1 MLYLVLAVISGT
13 AKGFCGKKLSGHVN
27 SISESAAANIIR
39 MIICCV
45 IGAAMAFVKHESFA
59 LTPAEL
65 AISVFSGISMAV
77 FLISWLISAKSGAYM
92 MINAVTTA
100 AFIVNM
106 VFGFFVFGESIS
118 IKQVF
123 SVIFIIAAIAFLLRY
138 SSDTKEKLKASDY
151 VLLAVVF
158 LSQGFTNV
166 AQKMFTAWAPDGS
179 KVIFNFY
186 TFLITLAVLCIA
198 MPFLAGKEKKVK
210 LDFKKCIPYIAVMAA
225 MLFANSYF
233 LTAATEVLPSVI
245 LFPLSSVL
253 SLAAATVMAAAFFGE
268 KITKTSAAGILCT
281 VISVLLT

>member
-1 MLYLVLAVISGT
+1 
-13 AKGFCGKKLSGHVN
+13 
-27 SISESAAANIIR
+27 
-39 MIICCV
+39 
-45 IGAAMAFVKHESFA
+45 
-59 LTPAEL
+59 
-65 AISVFSGISMAV
+65 
-77 FLISWLISAKSGAYM
+77 
-92 MINAVTTA
+92 
-100 AFIVNM
+100 
-106 VFGFFVFGESIS
+106 
-118 IKQVF
+118 
-123 SVIFIIAAIAFLLRY
+123 
-138 SSDTKEKLKASDY
+138 
-151 VLLAVVF
+151 
-158 LSQGFTNV
+158 
-166 AQKMFTAWAPDGS
+166 MFTAWAPDGS

-225 MLFANSYF
+225 MLFANPYF